1 MKKFLVF
8 VLNVKPH
15 VGINRLLRN
24 IRQRKGK
31 VSERGFNTDYWAD
44 SFVETLPA
52 EGKLLYIYLWTNPQ
66 CNQAGLYE
74 ITLDRVAY
82 ETKLPIDSLPSL
94 LKALEPKVKWY
105 GENNIVWI
113 KNFLKRQAK
122 SPKFLVAASKAMNSI
137 RIPDE
142 LRADFELYNQNLL
155 EGVAPSQHI
164 SLTKRECVA
173 IRDAFICQYC
183 GKEIQDE
190 SDYEMDHIVP
200 IICGGKD
207 NYPNL
212 AASCRDCNQKK
223 FDKTPAEAGLPEPNP
238 SSFHG
243 AQATYLLKTNRSLF
257 EKWLIV
263 FPQRQKVAFR
273 VIGNV
278 DEYQS
283 ILNNINQYQ
292 LQIPSSASAS
302 ANANLKDI
310 KGRGEELI
318 LSSLCEVYE
327 KEIGVISV
335 AISQQLIDFA
345 TSYKKSGAP
354 LDWIPEAFAEAANHN
369 KRSWAYARAI
379 LERWILDGK
388 TKKPSGKRDTKHLPS
403 EEELAKSVRD
413 VGGLE

>member
-1 MKKFLVF
+1 
-8 VLNVKPH
+8 
-15 VGINRLLRN
+15 
-24 IRQRKGK
+24 

-74 ITLDRVAY
+74 ITLDRIAY
-82 ETKLPIDSLPSL
+82 ETKLPVDSLPSL

-105 GENNIVWI
+105 GDHNIVWI

-257 EKWLIV
+257 EKWLVV

-273 VIGNV
+273 VIGDV

-283 ILNNINQYQ
+283 ILSNINQCQ
-292 LQIPSSASAS
+292 PQIPSSASAS
-302 ANANLKDI
+302 ANANANADLNDI
-310 KGRGEELI
+310 KGEGRELI

-345 TSYKKSGAP
+345 ASYKKSGAP

-369 KRSWAYARAI
+369 KRSWAYAKAI
-379 LERWILDGK
+379 LTRWISEG
-388 TKKPSGKRDTKHLPS
+388 KKPKQEKEIG
-403 EEELAKSVRD
+403 EEWEKSHKQI
-413 VGGLE
+413 LESSAE

>member
-1 MKKFLVF
+1 M
-8 VLNVKPH
+8 
-15 VGINRLLRN
+15 
-24 IRQRKGK
+24 
-31 VSERGFNTDYWAD
+31 SERGFSTDYWAD

-74 ITLDRVAY
+74 ITLDRIAY

-105 GENNIVWI
+105 SENNIVWI

-183 GKEIQDE
+183 DKEIQDE

-200 IICGGKD
+200 IIRGGKD

-257 EKWLIV
+257 ERWLVV

-273 VIGNV
+273 IIGDV

-292 LQIPSSASAS
+292 PQIPSSASAS
-302 ANANLKDI
+302 ADLSLNINKG
-310 KGRGEELI
+310 GRGDELV
-318 LSSLCEVYE
+318 LSSLCELYE
-327 KEIGVISV
+327 KEIGVIST

-345 TSYKKSGAP
+345 TFYKQSGAP
-354 LDWIPEAFAEAANHN
+354 LDWIPEAFTETASHN
-369 KRSWAYARAI
+369 KRNWAYVKAI
-379 LERWILDGK
+379 LNRWISEGK
-388 TKKPSGKRDTKHLPS
+388 GERKVKS
-403 EEELAKSVRD
+403 EGEQEEAIREWEERQQKIIGQSSA
-413 VGGLE
+413 E

>member
-1 MKKFLVF
+1 M
-8 VLNVKPH
+8 
-15 VGINRLLRN
+15 
-24 IRQRKGK
+24 
-31 VSERGFNTDYWAD
+31 
-44 SFVETLPA
+44 ETLPA

-74 ITLDRVAY
+74 ITLDRIAY

-105 GENNIVWI
+105 SENNIVWI

-183 GKEIQDE
+183 DKEIQDE

-200 IICGGKD
+200 IIRGGKD

-257 EKWLIV
+257 ERWLVV

-273 VIGNV
+273 IIGDV

-292 LQIPSSASAS
+292 PQIPSSASAS
-302 ANANLKDI
+302 ADLSLNINKG
-310 KGRGEELI
+310 GRGDELV
-318 LSSLCEVYE
+318 LSSLCELYE
-327 KEIGVISV
+327 KEIGVIST

-345 TSYKKSGAP
+345 TFYKQSGAP
-354 LDWIPEAFAEAANHN
+354 LDWIPEAFTETASHN
-369 KRSWAYARAI
+369 KRNWAYVKAI
-379 LERWILDGK
+379 LNRWISEGK
-388 TKKPSGKRDTKHLPS
+388 GERKVKS
-403 EEELAKSVRD
+403 EGEQEEAIREWEERQQKIIGQSSA
-413 VGGLE
+413 E